1 MILKVLKKGGI
12 YLKNIKIKVQK
23 DKKLKKD
30 QRTKILQKIFF
41 LKGLHV

>member
-12 YLKNIKIKVQK
+12 LKKIKIKVQK